1 MKKLTIT
8 IISIIIS
15 LQAFSQKEEWIRE
28 FWNYEKTGMTD
39 LITTYDHGYLLLT
52 YINWNYS
59 IKWAWMIKTD
69 VNGEILW
76 DKKIGNGMDGTIFK
90 SVYQDSGG
98 EFLLAGSTVIYDAEK
113 GDSFFM
119 KLNSCGEKEWC
130 RIFNKAGS
138 GTSYD
143 YGANIFPLENKVGY
157 IALVGQWGD
166 DFGPG
171 VFKGIWIFRLDMNGN
186 LLWIKNVF
194 DEVHPEAWNEIP
206 ESMIKSKYL
215 TDEGKEKFVITA
227 WTIYNDFGLP
237 YGWGKTMMCAV
248 DEDGDELWWAI
259 HHQDEPYNSKPE
271 NSVEDK
277 YGNIYTVGR
286 DESYND
292 GTSDYYP
299 ALFKTGKNGEKLF
312 QKYIIDNTQ
321 KANAFCINIMN
332 DTILDIGGVW
342 KYHNQ
347 PNFASIARTDT
358 SGNLILDKKVLQ
370 NEASL
375 YRSTKTID
383 NKQLYMTFVPFGTS
397 YIKVLLFKF
406 NYDLEYD
413 TLYTQPFDYD
423 YLCDNLPIASDTIG
437 IDDCDIW
444 TGFPGEIEYRAAK
457 YLLIFPN
464 PADNRVTIQL
474 PEYTADEQ
482 KWGTMTSRHY
492 NLQYHK
498 DAVLRVFDLFG
509 RQVMEHSLRNTEGDS
524 VELDIS
530 NLTSGIYLINLFEKD
545 KLMSSGKFVKK

>member
-8 IISIIIS
+8 IISVIFS
-15 LQAFSQKEEWIRE
+15 LQSFTQKEEWIRE

-39 LITTYDHGYLLLT
+39 LITAYDHGYILLNI
-52 YINWNYS
+52 INWNYQS
-59 IKWAWMIKTD
+59 KWGWVIKTD

-76 DKKIGNGMDGTIFK
+76 EKKIGNGIDGTLFK
-90 SVYQDSGG
+90 TIYQESDGSL
-98 EFLLAGSTVIYDAEK
+98 LLAGGTSWLDPEH
-113 GDSFFM
+113 GDPMFM
-119 KLNSCGEKEWC
+119 KLNACGEKEWC
-130 RIFNKAGS
+130 RIFPQTVPYKSFPFGL
-138 GTSYD
+138 
-143 YGANIFPLENKVGY
+143 NIFPLSSGDGY
-157 IALVGQWGD
+157 LGLVVQWGGG
-166 DFGPG
+166 FVPPQY
-171 VFKGIWIFRLDMNGN
+171 KGIWLFKMDNNGN

-206 ESMIKSKYL
+206 ETMIKSKHL
-215 TDEGKEKFVITA
+215 TDDGKEKFVITV

-237 YGWGKTMMCAV
+237 YGWDKTMICAV

-259 HHQDEPYNSKPE
+259 HHQDEPYYSKPE

-358 SGNLILDKKVLQ
+358 NGNLIMEKKVLQ
-370 NEASL
+370 NEVSL

-383 NKQLYMTFVPFGTS
+383 NKQLYVTFVPFGPS
-397 YIKVLLFKF
+397 YFKVLLFKF

-413 TLYTQPFDYD
+413 TLYTQPFNYD

-444 TGFPGEIEYRAAK
+444 TGFPDEIEFRAAK

-464 PADNRVTIQL
+464 PADNRVTIKL
-474 PEYTADEQ
+474 PEYTADER

-492 NLQYHK
+492 NLQYHQH
-498 DAVLRVFDLFG
+498 ATLRIFDIFG
-509 RQVMEHSLRNTEGDS
+509 RQVMEHLLRNTEGNS

-530 NLTSGIYLINLFEKD
+530 TLPSGIYLVNLFEKD